1 VPPDDPSAIANAALG
16 LLQNE
21 SRRQSFARAAV
32 QRAAEAFDIRNAS
45 ERLIEQYRNVLNQS
59 ASDA

>member
-1 VPPDDPSAIANAALG
+1 
-16 LLQNE
+16 
-21 SRRQSFARAAV
+21 V